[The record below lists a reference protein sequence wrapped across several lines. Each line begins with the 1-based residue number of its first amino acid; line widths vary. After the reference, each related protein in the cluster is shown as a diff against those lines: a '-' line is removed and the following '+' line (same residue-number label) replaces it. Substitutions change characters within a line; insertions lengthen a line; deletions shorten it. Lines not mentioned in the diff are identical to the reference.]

1 MSKTYSV
8 ALLETMGMPE
18 EMIYIFESLKAEEN
32 WLGLSVNMSLFSDWL
47 PVTFAA
53 YYDSVPDHERYNF
66 LIGLY
71 TNGGDRVGSIRKEM
85 RNARKY
91 GSPVLPPDLGDIITV
106 YRAGDESINK
116 APYRLSW
123 TTDLE
128 KAKWF
133 MDYSG
138 IRKGTDMHLYVGEI
152 SRDKVIAYYDGRDEK
167 EIIQYRNV
175 KNIKEIG
182 FMTYEEIVGR
192 YVKSRKEMEKS

>member
-91 GSPVLPPDLGDIITV
+91 GSPVFPSDIGDIITV
-106 YRAGDESINK
+106 YRAGDEPISK
-116 APYRLSW
+116 ATYRMSW

-133 MDYSG
+133 MNYSG
-138 IRKGTDMHLYVGEI
+138 RMKKADMHLYTGEI
-152 SRDKVIAYYDGRDEK
+152 RREKVIAYFDGRSEK
-167 EIIQYRNV
+167 EIIQYGSV

-182 FMTYEEIVGR
+182 FKTYEEIVNHR
-192 YVKSRKEMEKS
+192 VKSK

>member
-18 EMIYIFESLKAEEN
+18 EMIDFFENLKAKGK
-32 WLGLSVNMSLFSDWL
+32 WSAMSAYMSCYSEWMA
-47 PVTFAA
+47 VTFEA
-53 YYDSVPDHERYNF
+53 YYDSVPDNERYKF
-66 LIGLY
+66 LIDLY
-71 TNGGDRVGSIRKEM
+71 SDGGDRIGSIRKAM
-85 RNARKY
+85 RTARKY

-138 IRKGTDMHLYVGEI
+138 MRKGTDMYLYAGEI
-152 SRDKVIAYYDGRDEK
+152 RREKVIAYYDGRDEK

-182 FMTYEEIVGR
+182 FMTYDEIFAR
-192 YVKSRKEMEKS
+192 WVKSRKEMEKS

>member
-1 MSKTYSV
+1 MNKTYSV
-8 ALLETMGMPE
+8 ALLELKGMPE
-18 EMIYIFESLKAEEN
+18 EMIDFFESLKAKGN
-32 WLGLSVNMSLFSDWL
+32 WSAMSAFMSCNSKWMAE
-47 PVTFAA
+47 TFEA
-53 YYDSVPDHERYNF
+53 YYDSVPDNERYKF
-66 LIGLY
+66 LIDLY
-71 TNGGDRVGSIRKEM
+71 SDGGDRIGSIRKEM

-91 GSPVLPPDLGDIITV
+91 GSPVFPSDIGDIITV
-106 YRAGDESINK
+106 YRAGDEPISK
-116 APYRLSW
+116 ATYRMSW